1 MFGGVML
8 RKAYELAHMAAFL
21 HAGARPWL
29 TRLADVSF
37 LKSVTV
43 GSIFA
48 LDAVVSL
55 RVRNIGVISFVQTL
69 LSWLSTALYPAGC
82 IAVLT

>member
-21 HAGARPWL
+21 HAGARPCL

-48 LDAVVSL
+48 LDAVVSVSL
-55 RVRNIGVISFVQTL
+55 RVRIFGVISFVHTL
-69 LSWLSTALYPAGC
+69 LSLLSTPLYQPDAL
-82 IAVLT
+82 LF